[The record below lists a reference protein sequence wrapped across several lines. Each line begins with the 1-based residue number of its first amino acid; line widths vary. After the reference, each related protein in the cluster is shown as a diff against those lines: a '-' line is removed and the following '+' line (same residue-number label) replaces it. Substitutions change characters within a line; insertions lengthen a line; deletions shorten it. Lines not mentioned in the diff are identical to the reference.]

1 MATGLRTRAQDKSP
15 KSPHATQPTNAD
27 LESKIAALST
37 MIGEKLDKITTEVSS
52 INRKFAELEESVQF
66 NSDKLAHIELRELPK
81 LQSSIQ
87 IEVANLEKK
96 ITMMEIYNRKANLLF
111 YGIVQESREENI
123 MEILKSKVFTTLGLT
138 EEDAAKIA
146 IINAHRLP
154 RRDTSGSKGPNP
166 IIAKFC
172 YMQDRDRILSLYEA
186 GERNRSRADGNHRRV
201 NLWEK
206 NTRTPNKL
214 LQKVFQRFLVV
225 FNIKNNILKVPQNPT
240 SGKP

>member
-96 ITMMEIYNRKANLLF
+96 NN
-111 YGIVQESREENI
+111 
-123 MEILKSKVFTTLGLT
+123 
-138 EEDAAKIA
+138 D
-146 IINAHRLP
+146 
-154 RRDTSGSKGPNP
+154 
-166 IIAKFC
+166 
-172 YMQDRDRILSLYEA
+172 
-186 GERNRSRADGNHRRV
+186 DGN
-201 NLWEK
+201 
-206 NTRTPNKL
+206 
-214 LQKVFQRFLVV
+214 
-225 FNIKNNILKVPQNPT
+225 I
-240 SGKP
+240 